1 MGYVSLKTV
10 GAAFACVAVL
20 TAAMVSGSS
29 AQTKVV
35 PTSRDETRLSFA
47 PLVKSA
53 APAVVNIY
61 TRRVVQAR
69 SATPLFNDPFFRRF
83 FGDQFQFG
91 GRERQRVQNSLGSGV
106 IVSDDGL
113 IVTNY
118 HVIDKA
124 DEITVVLADRREFE
138 ADVVTRDERTDLA
151 VLRIKTGSEKL
162 PFLKLRDSD
171 TLEVGDIVLAI
182 GNPFGVGQTVTSGI
196 VSALARTARGVS
208 DFGFFIQTDAAINP
222 GNSGGALVGLD
233 GNLIGIN
240 TAIYSRGGG
249 SNGIGFAIPSNM
261 VATVIGSAM
270 SGGEVIRPWVGA
282 RGQTVDADI
291 ARTLGLPIPSGVLVN
306 SLHPDGPA
314 AKAGLKVGDVI
325 VSINGKEV
333 PDANSLRFRIAT
345 LSVGGEARI
354 GAIRKGRIF
363 EKRVRLIAAPEDPP
377 RDLSLITGTN
387 PYAGAEV
394 ANLSPAL
401 AEELALDSE
410 AEGVI
415 VLRLKRRSPADRIG
429 LEPGDILVRLNG
441 RTIESVSDLK
451 KILMEDFSIWR
462 IEISR
467 SGRLLQLIIR
477 G

>member
-1 MGYVSLKTV
+1 MRIPSLKSI
-10 GAAFACVAVL
+10 GAAAVMAVAL
-20 TAAMVSGSS
+20 LSAMPAAVS

-35 PTSRDETRLSFA
+35 PSSRAETMLSFA
-47 PLVKSA
+47 PLVKTA

-61 TRRVVQAR
+61 TRRVVRAR

-91 GRERQRVQNSLGSGV
+91 GQTRRRVQNSLGSGV

-113 IVTNY
+113 VVTNY

-124 DEITVVLADRREFE
+124 DEITVVLTDRREFE
-138 ADVVTRDERTDLA
+138 AEVVTRDERTDLA
-151 VLRIKTGSEKL
+151 VLRIKVEGEKL
-162 PFLKLRDSD
+162 PFLKLKDSD
-171 TLEVGDIVLAI
+171 TLEVGDLVLAI

-222 GNSGGALVGLD
+222 GNSGGALVSLD
-233 GNLIGIN
+233 GGLIGIN

-261 VATVIGSAM
+261 VATVIGSAVR
-270 SGGEVIRPWVGA
+270 GGEVVRPWLGA

-291 ARTLGLPIPSGVLVN
+291 ARSLGLPTPSGVLIN
-306 SLHPDGPA
+306 SVHPDGPA
-314 AKAGLKVGDVI
+314 AKAGLKIGDVI
-325 VSINGKEV
+325 VSIDGKPV

-345 LSVGGEARI
+345 LSVGGETRI
-354 GAIRKGRIF
+354 GAIRNRNPF
-363 EKRVRLIAAPEDPP
+363 EIRVRLIAAPEIPP
-377 RDLSLITGTN
+377 RDLSLISGSN

-401 AEELALDSE
+401 TEELGIDNE
-410 AEGVI
+410 ATGVI

-441 RTIESVSDLK
+441 EEISSVAVLK
-451 KILMEDFSIWR
+451 RLLTRDYANWR

-467 SGRLLQLIIR
+467 SGRLLQLVIR